1 VVFLERS
8 NPIQA
13 EQLADFDASSSW
25 ARASGGEHPPQWPAA
40 VVARFG
46 VGYDT
51 VDVAACT
58 EAGIALVITPT
69 ACAGRWRSPSSPSC
83 WRSPA
88 S

>member
-1 VVFLERS
+1 MVFLERS

-13 EQLADFDASSSW
+13 EQLADFDALILLG
-25 ARASGGEHPPQWPAA
+25 ARFGRESIHPNGRLA

-58 EAGIALVITPT
+58 AQDPPIVFVQ
-69 ACAGRWRSPSSPSC
+69 
-83 WRSPA
+83 
-88 S
+88 